1 MNTNDN
7 KTDKP
12 RENMMAAMPIP
23 KLLLTISL
31 PIVISMLIQ
40 ALYNIIDSIFVAQL
54 GEEAL
59 TAVSL
64 TYPLQMLIIAVA
76 VGTSVGMNALLSRFL
91 GSGQPKLA
99 NLIAKNAL
107 FLSIINGVIFAIIGF
122 CFSELFFA
130 LQTDNQ
136 MVIDYGSK
144 YMFIISIF
152 SMSVFMQ
159 ITFERYIHATGK
171 TVFSMISQ
179 ACGAIINIILDPIL
193 IFGLFGFPRLEV
205 AGAAIATVIGQCTGA
220 LLGFIFVKK
229 YAKNIDISM
238 KGFRPDARAIKDI
251 YKIGFPAILMQSVVS
266 IMALA
271 MNNILLMFSTTATAV
286 FGVYYKLQSFI
297 FMPIF
302 GINNGLVPIIAFNY
316 GAKQKH
322 RIIEAFRLA
331 SITAT
336 VIMIL
341 GTLLFNLVPV
351 PLLRLFDASDEMLA
365 IGTDALRIISF
376 SFPFAGYCLVSCS
389 LFQALGNSVHSLI
402 ISAARQLVILIPV
415 AYYLAVA
422 FDLSYVWYAF
432 LIAEFISLIVS
443 IILTRYTFKH
453 KLNQL

>member
-1 MNTNDN
+1 MNTNEN
-7 KTDKP
+7 KTDTP
-12 RENMMAAMPIP
+12 QQNIMAAMPIP

-76 VGTSVGMNALLSRFL
+76 IGTSVGMNALLSRFL

-99 NLIAKNAL
+99 NLIAQNAL
-107 FLSIINGVIFAIIGF
+107 FLAIINGVIFAIIGF
-122 CFSELFFA
+122 CFSEIFFT

-136 MVIDYGSK
+136 SVIDYGSN

-193 IFGLFGFPRLEV
+193 IFGLFGLPRLEV

-251 YKIGFPAILMQSVVS
+251 YKIGFPAILMQSLVS
-266 IMALA
+266 VMALA

-336 VIMIL
+336 VIMVL

-351 PLLRLFDASDEMLA
+351 QLLRLFDASDEMLA

-415 AYYLAVA
+415 AYYMAVA

-443 IILTRYTFKH
+443 IVLTRYTFKH